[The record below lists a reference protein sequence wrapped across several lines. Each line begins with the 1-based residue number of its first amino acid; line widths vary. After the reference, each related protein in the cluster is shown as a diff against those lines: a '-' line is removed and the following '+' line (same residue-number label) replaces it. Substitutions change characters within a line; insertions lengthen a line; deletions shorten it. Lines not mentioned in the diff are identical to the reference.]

1 MNNEDFI
8 TIRKIDKHSDV
19 QSDKVIVSIMDL
31 TAMQSNITNTPPPS
45 MQRQQHT
52 INISKDYIE
61 KDILKEFIDKVVE
74 ICEPETYNERVFEHK
89 TKNKI
94 TTDIDKRRLMS
105 RMISCGSYI
114 ATNGR
119 IGPAHFVLVPYYYYE
134 KLSDLIDE
142 RGIGSMQI
150 YPTNLLT
157 DKMIFGRKP
166 DDSQAGIFLFLDEKR
181 HKYDLVEIGT
191 AKHQYHILK
200 ITCLQFERRKK
211 LMQIENVDKNS

>member
-74 ICEPETYNERVFEHK
+74 ILEETDSGIDDIMENIEGLIDISEIIEALKDAKKDSSLVQKLEEVIY
-89 TKNKI
+89 
-94 TTDIDKRRLMS
+94 IDK
-105 RMISCGSYI
+105 
-114 ATNGR
+114 
-119 IGPAHFVLVPYYYYE
+119 
-134 KLSDLIDE
+134 LI
-142 RGIGSMQI
+142 
-150 YPTNLLT
+150 
-157 DKMIFGRKP
+157 
-166 DDSQAGIFLFLDEKR
+166 
-181 HKYDLVEIGT
+181 
-191 AKHQYHILK
+191 
-200 ITCLQFERRKK
+200 
-211 LMQIENVDKNS
+211 